1 MSAYMVNE
9 DTLDLIA
16 SVAVWSNHGLF
27 VYAGEGT
34 LPPRGELE
42 YAGEGQSVYYRAS
55 HLKDIKQELRLENIA
70 SLNARYPQDA
80 GLAGEGAPLRAVYR
94 DQATYGEALGA
105 LACYEYQA
113 CESDTWRNSYA
124 HLLCVA
130 IRKAICNLISEGEWE
145 YERPAGQAQ
154 RISLIDLISK
164 GGE

>member
-9 DTLDLIA
+9 DTLDLLA

-27 VYAGEGT
+27 IYAKEGT

-42 YAGEGQSVYYRAS
+42 YAGEGESIYYRAS

-70 SLNARYPQDA
+70 SLNARYPSDA
-80 GLAGEGAPLRAVYR
+80 GLAGEGATFRAIYR
-94 DQATYGEALGA
+94 DQATFAQVLGA

-130 IRKAICNLISEGEWE
+130 IRKTICGLISEGEWE
-145 YERPAGQAQ
+145 YDRPAGQAQ
-154 RISLIDLISK
+154 RVSLMDIIN
-164 GGE
+164 GQ

>member
-27 VYAGEGT
+27 IYAEEGT

-42 YAGEGQSVYYRAS
+42 YAGEGESIYYRAS

-80 GLAGEGAPLRAVYR
+80 GLAGEGEPFRAIYR
-94 DQATYGEALGA
+94 DQATFSQVLGA

-113 CESDTWRNSYA
+113 CESDSWRNSYA
-124 HLLCVA
+124 HLLCA
-130 IRKAICNLISEGEWE
+130 GIRKAICGLISEGEWE

-154 RISLIDLISK
+154 RVSLMDIIN
-164 GGE
+164 G

>member
-1 MSAYMVNE
+1 MVNE

-16 SVAVWSNHGLF
+16 SVAIWSNQGLF
-27 VYAGEGT
+27 IYASEGT

-42 YAGEGQSVYYRAS
+42 YAGEGESVYYRAS

-70 SLNARYPQDA
+70 SLNARYTNNA
-80 GLAGEGAPLRAVYR
+80 GLAGEGAPFKAIYR

-113 CESDTWRNSYA
+113 CESDSWRNSYA

-130 IRKAICNLISEGEWE
+130 IRKAICSLISEGEWE
-145 YERPAGQAQ
+145 YERPAGMAQ
-154 RISLIDLISK
+154 RVSLMDMVR
-164 GGE
+164 E

>member
-27 VYAGEGT
+27 IYAGEGT

-42 YAGEGQSVYYRAS
+42 YAGEGESVYYRAS

-70 SLNARYPQDA
+70 SLNARYPNDA
-80 GLAGEGAPLRAVYR
+80 GLAGEGAPFKAIYR
-94 DQATYGEALGA
+94 DQATFAQALGA

-113 CESDTWRNSYA
+113 CESDSWGNSYA

-130 IRKAICNLISEGEWE
+130 IRKAICSLISDGEWE
-145 YERPAGQAQ
+145 YERPAGMAQ
-154 RISLIDLISK
+154 RVSLMDMVR
-164 GGE
+164 E

>member
-16 SVAVWSNHGLF
+16 SVAVWSNQGLF
-27 VYAGEGT
+27 IYAQEGT
-34 LPPRGELE
+34 LPPRGDLE
-42 YAGEGQSVYYRAS
+42 YAGEGESIYYRAS

-80 GLAGEGAPLRAVYR
+80 GLVGEGEPFKAIYR
-94 DQATYGEALGA
+94 DQATYGEVLGA

-113 CESDTWRNSYA
+113 CESENWRNSYA
-124 HLLCVA
+124 HLLCA
-130 IRKAICNLISEGEWE
+130 GIRKAICSLISEGEWE

-154 RISLIDLISK
+154 RVSLMDIINS
-164 GGE
+164 

>member
-16 SVAVWSNHGLF
+16 SVVVWSNHGLF
-27 VYAGEGT
+27 IYAEEGT

-42 YAGEGQSVYYRAS
+42 YAGEGESIYYRAS

-80 GLAGEGAPLRAVYR
+80 GLAGEGEPFRAIYR
-94 DQATYGEALGA
+94 DQATFSQVLGA

-113 CESDTWRNSYA
+113 CESDSWRNSYA
-124 HLLCVA
+124 HLLCA
-130 IRKAICNLISEGEWE
+130 GIRKAICGLISEGEWE

-154 RISLIDLISK
+154 RVSLMDIIN
-164 GGE
+164 G

>member
-27 VYAGEGT
+27 IYAGEGT

-42 YAGEGQSVYYRAS
+42 YAGEGESIYYRAS
-55 HLKDIKQELRLENIA
+55 HLKDIKRELRLENIA
-70 SLNARYPQDA
+70 SLNYRYPQDA
-80 GLAGEGAPLRAVYR
+80 GLAGEGEPFKAIYR
-94 DQATYGEALGA
+94 DQATFAQALGA

-113 CESDTWRNSYA
+113 CESDSWRNSYA
-124 HLLCVA
+124 HLLCTG
-130 IRKAICNLISEGEWE
+130 IRKAICGLISDGEWE

-154 RISLIDLISK
+154 RVSLLDIIN
-164 GGE
+164 G

>member
-27 VYAGEGT
+27 IYAQEGT

-42 YAGEGQSVYYRAS
+42 YAGEGESIYYRAS

-70 SLNARYPQDA
+70 SLNARYPQDT
-80 GLAGEGAPLRAVYR
+80 GLAGEGAPFKAIYR
-94 DQATYGEALGA
+94 DQATYAEVLGA
-105 LACYEYQA
+105 LRCYEYQA
-113 CESDTWRNSYA
+113 CESDSWRNSYA

-130 IRKAICNLISEGEWE
+130 IRNAVCSLISEGEWE
-145 YERPAGQAQ
+145 YERPAGMAQ
-154 RISLIDLISK
+154 RVSLMDMVS
-164 GGE
+164 E

>member
-16 SVAVWSNHGLF
+16 SVAVWSNYGLF
-27 VYAGEGT
+27 IYAEEGT

-42 YAGEGQSVYYRAS
+42 YAGEGESIYYRAS

-70 SLNARYPQDA
+70 SLNARYPNDA
-80 GLAGEGAPLRAVYR
+80 GVGGEGEPFKAIYR
-94 DQATYGEALGA
+94 DQATFSQVLGA

-113 CESDTWRNSYA
+113 CESDSWRNSYA
-124 HLLCVA
+124 HLLCA
-130 IRKAICNLISEGEWE
+130 GIRKAICGLISEGEWE

-154 RISLIDLISK
+154 RVSLMDIIN
-164 GGE
+164 G

>member
-27 VYAGEGT
+27 IYAGEGT

-42 YAGEGQSVYYRAS
+42 YAGEGESIYYRAS
-55 HLKDIKQELRLENIA
+55 HLKDIKEELRLENIA
-70 SLNARYPQDA
+70 SLWARYPKD
-80 GLAGEGAPLRAVYR
+80 GGDMVGEGAPFKAIYR
-94 DQATYGEALGA
+94 DQATFAQVLGA

-113 CESDTWRNSYA
+113 CESENWQKSYA

-130 IRKAICNLISEGEWE
+130 IRKAICSLISEGEWD
-145 YERPAGQAQ
+145 YERPAGMAQ
-154 RISLIDLISK
+154 RVSLMDILNN
-164 GGE
+164 

>member
-42 YAGEGQSVYYRAS
+42 YAGEGESVYYRAS

-80 GLAGEGAPLRAVYR
+80 GLAGEGAPLRVVYR
-94 DQATYGEALGA
+94 DQATYAEALGA

-113 CESDTWRNSYA
+113 CESDTWINSYA

-130 IRKAICNLISEGEWE
+130 IRKAICGLISVGEWE

>member
-16 SVAVWSNHGLF
+16 SVAIWSNHGLF
-27 VYAGEGT
+27 IYASEGT

-42 YAGEGQSVYYRAS
+42 YAGEGESIYYRAS

-70 SLNARYPQDA
+70 SLNARYPSDA
-80 GLAGEGAPLRAVYR
+80 GLAGEGEPFKAIYP
-94 DQATYGEALGA
+94 DQATYAQALGA

-113 CESDTWRNSYA
+113 CESNEWGDSFAYLICKAT
-124 HLLCVA
+124 
-130 IRKAICNLISEGEWE
+130 RKAICDLISHGEWE

-154 RISLIDLISK
+154 RVSLVEMIS
-164 GGE
+164 E

>member
-27 VYAGEGT
+27 IYAEEGT

-42 YAGEGQSVYYRAS
+42 YAGEGESIYYRAS

-80 GLAGEGAPLRAVYR
+80 GVAGEGEPFKAIYR
-94 DQATYGEALGA
+94 DQATFSQVLGA

-113 CESDTWRNSYA
+113 CESDSWRNSYA
-124 HLLCVA
+124 HLLCA
-130 IRKAICNLISEGEWE
+130 GIRKAICGLISEGEWE

-154 RISLIDLISK
+154 RVSLMDIIN
-164 GGE
+164 G